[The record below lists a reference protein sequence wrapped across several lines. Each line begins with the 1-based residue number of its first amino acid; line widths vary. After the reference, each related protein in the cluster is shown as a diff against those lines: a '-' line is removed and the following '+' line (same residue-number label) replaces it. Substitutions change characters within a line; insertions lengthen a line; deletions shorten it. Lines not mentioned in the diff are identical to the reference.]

1 MCMIHID
8 NITCTRRILE
18 QLIPFTKPSYHLK
31 QSAHFYVMGRLII
44 RLCRAICCSGYVVS
58 MIYLTS
64 SNGYWIR
71 DFDCERVINMVITE
85 KAVFPM
91 GKLSSQRAICCSFLM
106 PTAWASCSCRSCHFE
121 SVWTAVLLQCALLR
135 TVITVMLMVRVPD
148 VRMAPS
154 SITATVKVR
163 WIFWKYKYSL
173 DIIRVPH
180 LITPSDSPN
189 QFF

>member
-1 MCMIHID
+1 
-8 NITCTRRILE
+8 
-18 QLIPFTKPSYHLK
+18 
-31 QSAHFYVMGRLII
+31 
-44 RLCRAICCSGYVVS
+44 

-173 DIIRVPH
+173 DSWHKTGATSYYTIGFPQSVFLNVLLYNKDNAKASH
-180 LITPSDSPN
+180 
-189 QFF
+189 